1 MVAGRKCHER
11 YIIERAVDFVGRS
24 ENERDAAAGFPDQL
38 QEVQRPSRI
47 YGEIV
52 ARISEAG
59 RDGNL
64 SGEMKYRSNVTERL
78 AQTRNGLHVSL
89 LELHPRTMRRTQP
102 AQVVLGSRPA
112 EIVVDPDRAPAAQQ
126 PVGQIGSDETGTAG
140 DESRPAACRRDER
153 NAHSVSPRAAS
164 AARASPTRRADSVV
178 TTWRPR

>member
-1 MVAGRKCHER
+1 DSKCHER
-11 YIIERAVDFVGRS
+11 LKVERAVDLVVLS
-24 ENERDAAAGFPDQL
+24 EHDRDAAAGFPDQL

-64 SGEMKYRSNVTERL
+64 SGEMKYRSNVIERL

-112 EIVVDPDRAPAAQQ
+112 EIVVDPNRAPAAQQ
-126 PVGQIGSDETGTAG
+126 PVGQIGSDETGPAG
-140 DESRPAACRRDER
+140 D
-153 NAHSVSPRAAS
+153 
-164 AARASPTRRADSVV
+164 
-178 TTWRPR
+178 

>member
-64 SGEMKYRSNVTERL
+64 SGEMKYRSNVIERL
-78 AQTRNGLHVSL
+78 AQTRNGLDVSL
-89 LELHPRTMRRTQP
+89 LELHPRTMRRTQR

-112 EIVVDPDRAPAAQQ
+112 EIVVGPDRSPAGPAAG
-126 PVGQIGSDETGTAG
+126 GQLGCGETG
-140 DESRPAACRRDER
+140 
-153 NAHSVSPRAAS
+153 PR
-164 AARASPTRRADSVV
+164 
-178 TTWRPR
+178 